1 MLRTYTE
8 SEMLIYWKRRLG
20 LKASA
25 AVVGEEDMT
34 ELDRKLLADI
44 DSWYDDL
51 LANAPVE
58 RLPVEDMKDEVS
70 CRYISDNAAQI
81 DLPERGVRLVSV
93 RMHEW
98 ACDEVECYSPYS
110 AVARLQR
117 NRLTR
122 ATVDEPVVLRRP
134 GRIEVHGLEPPSQAQ
149 ASATADNGAAM
160 PPSTAVPKI
169 DSLEMVVRPP
179 KGSYILDTTLLRQ
192 SQLLIH

>member
-1 MLRTYTE
+1 MLT
-8 SEMLIYWKRRLG
+8 YWKRRLR

-34 ELDRKLLADI
+34 ELDLKLLADI

-98 ACDEVECYSPYS
+98 SCDEVECYSAYS

-134 GRIEVHGLEPPSQAQ
+134 GRIEVHGLEPPS
-149 ASATADNGAAM
+149 SAAAYAETGAGM

-169 DSLEMVVRPP
+169 DSLEMVARPP
-179 KGSYILDTTLLRQ
+179 KGTYILDSTLLRQ